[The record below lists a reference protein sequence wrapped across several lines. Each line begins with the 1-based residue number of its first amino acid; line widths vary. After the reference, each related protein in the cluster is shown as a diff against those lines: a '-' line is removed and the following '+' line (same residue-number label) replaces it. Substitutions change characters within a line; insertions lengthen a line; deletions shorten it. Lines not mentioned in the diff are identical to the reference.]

1 MTFTSI
7 TPINAANKINTKG
20 QCLINQLSNV
30 CLKGKP
36 PTKVKRITLP
46 FITKYQAE
54 KHKSQMLCKWIENII
69 KKHQIKLKQTTE
81 KKKYVSTWFFT

>member
-36 PTKVKRITLP
+36 PTKVKRIT
-46 FITKYQAE
+46 FTIYNKISSREA
-54 KHKSQMLCKWIENII
+54 
-69 KKHQIKLKQTTE
+69 QISNAL
-81 KKKYVSTWFFT
+81 